1 MYYPDEKYKNY
12 LDKMQELLENKG
24 KFIETEMDLAKK
36 LGKV

>member
-12 LDKMQELLENKG
+12 LNRMQELLENKE
-24 KFIETEMDLAKK
+24 KFIEAEMDLAKK